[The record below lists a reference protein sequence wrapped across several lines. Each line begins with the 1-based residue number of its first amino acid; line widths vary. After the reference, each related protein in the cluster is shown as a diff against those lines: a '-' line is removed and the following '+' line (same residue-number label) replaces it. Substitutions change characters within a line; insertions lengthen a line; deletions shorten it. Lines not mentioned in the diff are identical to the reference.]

1 MIKSLYWKLWGLL
14 MDWFI
19 VKKRMTIYGGENY
32 KEDVYLTT
40 VKCDDG
46 LWWSGYYTNDGN
58 AATFGRGSRSCGCND
73 YHRSRAIA
81 YKHITEEYITSEK
94 AYKRW
99 LKEV

>member
-1 MIKSLYWKLWGLL
+1 

-19 VKKRMTIYGGENY
+19 VKKRMTIYGQLWPQ
-32 KEDVYLTT
+32 DVYLKTE
-40 VKCDDG
+40 KPNDG
-46 LWWSGYYTNDGN
+46 LWWSGYYYDDDNRSVS
-58 AATFGRGSRSCGCND
+58 FGRGSTECGCND